1 MLKKDV
7 YELLVALKKQIRD
20 DFRSEGM
27 DVPSMDVTFGY
38 DGGGDWGWQTGDTC
52 FTGGAYGYGNWY
64 VITLTRKSNSRKL
77 AREVVEGLKD
87 QLGF

>member
-7 YELLVALKKQIRD
+7 YRLLVALKKQIGD
-20 DFRSEGM
+20 DYRSGGM

-38 DGGGDWGWQTGDTC
+38 DGSDDWGWQTGDNS
-52 FTGGAYGYGNWY
+52 FTGGAYGYQNWY

-77 AREVVEGLKD
+77 AKEVVEGLKD
-87 QLGF
+87 QLFF